1 MRTFGSQCV
10 HVMSAAAGVAIN
22 GVTYT
27 ERQLHNAGVSLEHYI
42 RGFNGKS
49 VSLAELCCSASI
61 VAWMVIGQEWVEQV
75 RGS

>member
-1 MRTFGSQCV
+1 M
-10 HVMSAAAGVAIN
+10 A
-22 GVTYT
+22 
-27 ERQLHNAGVSLEHYI
+27 LHTQSGNFTMPVSLEHYI
-42 RGFNGKS
+42 RGSNGKS